1 MELVEATSLTK
12 ALLLNA
18 ASLAGL
24 EVSPR
29 SPERFADQVKKA
41 FDNKA
46 VHGER
51 RPEAVANLLKWIA
64 ATLEAAQKEGHSEI
78 KESTADAGREK
89 ICPVF
94 PFD

>member
-1 MELVEATSLTK
+1 MEIAEAKSASK
-12 ALLLNA
+12 ALLLTA

-24 EVSPR
+24 DVTAEC
-29 SPERFADQVKKA
+29 PERFASLVAEA
-41 FDNKA
+41 FDKPG
-46 VHGER
+46 VRDKR

-64 ATLEAAQKEGHSEI
+64 ATLEVAQENQTLKMS
-78 KESTADAGREK
+78 ESTADAGKEK